1 MITQFRSAQN
11 QVVYIPLSRLLRVA
25 TNPKGA
31 SVAFFFEGN
40 YAVNVETTTGQEA
53 EVAKRYGGLISSG
66 ISYNEIEIAPGKPGI
81 AAVNI

>member
-1 MITQFRSAQN
+1 
-11 QVVYIPLSRLLRVA
+11 VVYIPLSRLLRVA

-53 EVAKRYGGLISSG
+53 EVAKRYGGLISLG
-66 ISYNEIEIAPGKPGI
+66 IS
-81 AAVNI
+81 